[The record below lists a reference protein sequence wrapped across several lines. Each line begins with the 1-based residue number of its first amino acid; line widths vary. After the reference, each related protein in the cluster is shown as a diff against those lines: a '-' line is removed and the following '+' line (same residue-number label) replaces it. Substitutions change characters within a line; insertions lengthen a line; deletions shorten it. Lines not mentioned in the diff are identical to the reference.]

1 MTRSIAVVLATAT
14 VAALAHAASALGATP
29 FSAGIGTGHDLAV
42 GSDGTGHVVWIR
54 DDGVEDEVPYC
65 RVPLGASGC
74 AAGSTTLEFPDTSLV
89 SDPDSF
95 GTAHVFAPAPNKVV
109 VVASCTQCGVGGLPD
124 RTYMWVSTDNGA
136 SFPTVVQMGADIM
149 VGGQTGFMTSG
160 GVDVVLGVEGGL
172 FMGMDFPIIESADFS
187 LGGGGGFVFNPAV
200 VPGPDS
206 STVVHAID
214 DLHAVKYAVFTDPA
228 TAGITPSEL
237 NNPSNWTSK
246 LLSAPE
252 GENSETHLSSGGN
265 GVLLSY
271 RYFVPNDNRIALRRF
286 DAATDT
292 FGPPLYVEGT
302 NSIDNN
308 SADMPHHSQDGSG
321 RIHVVWRSLHGGG
334 RLRYTRSDDGGVSFS
349 QVANLAT
356 SESFQDPIVEAS
368 PAGGGYAVW
377 SGSGTSTIRVVP
389 IDPMFE
395 ADPAAGG
402 GPGGGPGGGGPGGGS
417 DTTDPSVGGFSAGSS
432 TLTSGAGTTFT
443 FNSSEPGRATLSFH
457 KRVKGLKVRRR
468 GRQRC
473 VPQTRAR
480 LRRLRRSAG
489 SRAAYRRL
497 LRQRRCKAWKKVGQ
511 IRREVLAGR
520 NEIEWNGR
528 VAGRRLSPGLYQA
541 RLRIIDGAGNVSR
554 TERLR
559 FRVKRRR

>member
-14 VAALAHAASALGATP
+14 AAVLAHAAPALGATP

-54 DDGVEDEVPYC
+54 DDGTEDEVPYC
-65 RVPLGASGC
+65 RVPAGGAACDGE
-74 AAGSTTLEFPDTSLV
+74 STILEFPDTSA
-89 SDPDSF
+89 SNPDSF

-109 VVASCTQCGVGGLPD
+109 VVASCTQCGTGGLPD
-124 RTYMWVSTDNGA
+124 RTYRWTSTDNGVT
-136 SFPTVVQMGADIM
+136 FPAVQELGNDLM
-149 VGGQTGFMTSG
+149 VGGQTGHMTSG

-172 FMGMDFPIIESADFS
+172 FMGMDFPIIENADFS
-187 LGGGGGFVFNPAV
+187 LGGGAGFVFNPAV
-200 VPGPDS
+200 VPGPDP
-206 STVVHAID
+206 STVIHAID

-228 TAGITPSEL
+228 TAGITPAEL
-237 NNPSNWTSK
+237 NNPSNWVSK

-286 DAATDT
+286 DAAADT
-292 FGPPLYVEGT
+292 FGAPLYVEGT

-368 PAGGGYAVW
+368 PAGIGFAVW
-377 SGSGTSTIRVVP
+377 RGSGTSPIRVVP
-389 IDPMFE
+389 IDPQFE
-395 ADPAAGG
+395 ADPAA
-402 GPGGGPGGGGPGGGS
+402 GGPGGGGPGGAGPGGS
-417 DTTDPSVGGFSAGSS
+417 DTTDPTVGGFSAGSS

-443 FNSSEPGRATLSFH
+443 FTSSEAGRAVLSFH
-457 KRVKGLKVRRR
+457 KRVKGLKVRQR
-468 GRQRC
+468 GRRRC
-473 VPQTRAR
+473 LPQTRAR

-511 IRREVLAGR
+511 IRRDVLAGR
-520 NEIEWNGR
+520 NEIVWNGR

-541 RLRIIDGAGNVSR
+541 RLRITDGAGNVSS
-554 TERLR
+554 TETLR
-559 FRVKRRR
+559 FRVKRHR

>member
-1 MTRSIAVVLATAT
+1 MTRRFTAVLATA
-14 VAALAHAASALGATP
+14 AIMALASAAPALGATP
-29 FSAGIGTGHDLAV
+29 FNAGIGTGHDLAV

-65 RVPLGASGC
+65 RVP
-74 AAGSTTLEFPDTSLV
+74 AGGSACDGESTILEFPEAGPPV
-89 SDPDSF
+89 PDSF
-95 GTAHVFAPAPNKVV
+95 GTAHVFAPAPSKVV
-109 VVASCTQCGVGGLPD
+109 VVASCTQCGTGGITD
-124 RTYMWVSTDNGA
+124 RTYIWVSVNNGVTFT
-136 SFPTVVQMGADIM
+136 SGDEVGNDLM

-160 GVDVVLGVEGGL
+160 GIDVVLGVEGGL
-172 FMGMDFPIIESADFS
+172 FMGMALPGIDSGDFS

-200 VPGPDS
+200 VPGPDA
-206 STVVHAID
+206 STVIHAID
-214 DLHAVKYAVFTDPA
+214 DLHAVKYAVFTDPM
-228 TAGITPSEL
+228 TAGITPAEL
-237 NNPSNWTSK
+237 NNPSNWVSK
-246 LLSAPE
+246 LLPSPE
-252 GENSETHLSSGGN
+252 GENSETQLSSGSQ

-271 RYFVPNDNRIALRRF
+271 RYFVPGDNRIGLRRF

-308 SADMPHHSQDGSG
+308 SADYPHHSQDGSG

-368 PAGGGYAVW
+368 PAGTGFAVW
-377 SGSGTSTIRVVP
+377 SGIGTSPIRVVP
-389 IDPMFE
+389 IDPQFE
-395 ADPAAGG
+395 ADPAA
-402 GPGGGPGGGGPGGGS
+402 GGPGGGGPGGGGS
-417 DTTDPSVGGFSAGSS
+417 GGDTTDPSVSGFGIGDS
-432 TLTSGAGTTFT
+432 TIAPGAGTTFT
-443 FNSSEPGRATLSFH
+443 FRSSEAGRATLSFH

-468 GRQRC
+468 GRRRC

-497 LRQRRCKAWKKVGQ
+497 LRRRSCRAWKRVGV

-520 NEIEWNGR
+520 NEIVWNGR

-541 RLRIIDGAGNVSR
+541 RLVITDVAGNVSR

-559 FRVKRRR
+559 FRVQRRRR